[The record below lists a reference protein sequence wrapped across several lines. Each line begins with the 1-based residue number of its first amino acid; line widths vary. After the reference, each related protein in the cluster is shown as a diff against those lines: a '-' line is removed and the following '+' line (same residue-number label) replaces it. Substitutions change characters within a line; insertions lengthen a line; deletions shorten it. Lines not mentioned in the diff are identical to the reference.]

1 MKLIKSLFITVM
13 IPLFVLSSC
22 KEEILHKG
30 KTPLVSV
37 GKEFLYKE
45 DVQRFCTANPPTGD
59 SIEYVNRYI
68 NRWIEEA
75 LFYNVALRN
84 VPVAGEVEKLVES
97 YKRSLILNLYQE
109 GLVEQHLRPSVS
121 DEEVQEFYNNNIAMF
136 ELEEPVF
143 KGLFLKVSATAPK
156 LNSLRKWY
164 KSREI
169 DDLEKLD
176 KYSITNNVDYES
188 FHDAWERLAVVASKT
203 SLPVDEL
210 AQRIG
215 RNKDIEFR
223 DKDYVYFLSV
233 DSFVNKGS
241 HKPVE
246 LVEGEIRELVINTLK
261 AEFIKENKQNIYDE
275 AVKSGAIEYYNK

>member
-109 GLVEQHLRPSVS
+109 GLVEQHLRPTVS
-121 DEEVQEFYNNNIAMF
+121 DEEVKEFYDNNIAMF

-143 KGLFLKVSATAPK
+143 KGLFLKVPATAPK
-156 LNSLRKWY
+156 QNSLRKWY

-176 KYSITNNVDYES
+176 KYSIANNVDYEGYQ
-188 FHDAWERLAVVASKT
+188 DAWERLAVVASKT

>member
-1 MKLIKSLFITVM
+1 MNLIKPLIITIM
-13 IPLFVLSSC
+13 IPLFALSSC

-45 DVQRFCTANPPTGD
+45 DVQRFCSANPPSGD

-109 GLVEQHLRPSVS
+109 GLVEQHLRPTIS

-136 ELEEPVF
+136 ELEEPIF
-143 KGLFLKVSATAPK
+143 KGLFLKVPVAAPK

-176 KYSITNNVDYES
+176 KYSITNNVVYES
-188 FHDAWERLAVVASKT
+188 FQDAWERLAVIASKA

-210 AQRIG
+210 AQRLG
-215 RNKDIEFR
+215 RDKDIEFR
-223 DKDYVYFLSV
+223 DKEYVYFLSV

-246 LVEGEIRELVINTLK
+246 LVEGEIRELVTNTLK
-261 AEFIKENKQNIYDE
+261 AEFIKENKRNIYDE
-275 AVKSGAIEYYNK
+275 AIKRGAIEYYNK